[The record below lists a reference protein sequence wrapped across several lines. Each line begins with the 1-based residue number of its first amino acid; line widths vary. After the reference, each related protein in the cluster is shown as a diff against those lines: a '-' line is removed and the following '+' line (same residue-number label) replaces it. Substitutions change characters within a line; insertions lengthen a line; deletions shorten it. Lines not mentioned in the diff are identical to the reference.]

1 MRKIKAGT
9 GLSAVNDRRILLI
22 FCRFARPYFAVSA
35 AMITDM
41 TNPGKRRG
49 MMRAAFSSL
58 AAAAFLGAAL
68 VTISTFPAD
77 ARGGHGFGGHGSR
90 HGFGGRGMHGA
101 KFSGGRRHG
110 NDAYAKAASAE
121 IDRLLNTRIKSIC
134 RGC

>member
-9 GLSAVNDRRILLI
+9 GLSAANDRRILLI
-22 FCRFARPYFAVSA
+22 FCRFARPDFAVSA
-35 AMITDM
+35 AMIADM
-41 TNPGKRRG
+41 TNPGKRLG

-58 AAAAFLGAAL
+58 AAALLAATL

-101 KFSGGRRHG
+101 EFSGGRRHG
-110 NDAYAKAASAE
+110 NDAYAKAASGE